1 MILLMFIKKKKE
13 KKQEMILNLKL
24 NIKLIN
30 LLIVL
35 GLRDYIISA
44 NLLLGAVLILL
55 ILLLLVLLMLLLIGV
70 GGIIMLGK
78 LRLVGFVILMI
89 LSYVYSSY
97 LKFIPGYY
105 ILILMF
111 IMVMVFN
118 KPSIIQI
125 ESWLLVFI
133 SFKRTFS
140 QVQVH

>member
-35 GLRDYIISA
+35 GSRDCIISV

-89 LSYVYSSY
+89 LYYVYSSY

-105 ILILMF
+105 ISILMF

-125 ESWLLVFI
+125 EL
-133 SFKRTFS
+133 
-140 QVQVH
+140 

>member
-35 GLRDYIISA
+35 VFRGCIILL
-44 NLLLGAVLILL
+44 NLLLVVVLIRL

-70 GGIIMLGK
+70 EGIIMLGK
-78 LRLVGFVILMI
+78 LRLVGFAILMI
-89 LSYVYSSY
+89 LCYVYFSY
-97 LKFIPGYY
+97 LKFIPGYS

-111 IMVMVFN
+111 IMVMVFS
-118 KPSIIQI
+118 KLSITLI

-133 SFKRTFS
+133 NFKKTFS
-140 QVQVH
+140 QVLEH